1 MSAHDVDN
9 VNPFNVNLRIGMATP
24 GKLRSIVAMML
35 AVGFFSLMDMV
46 MKLLVAHYPAMQVA
60 ALRGLTAL
68 PLVLVW
74 VAWLGQG
81 RSLFKVRWGL
91 QAVRGVLGIV
101 MLAAFAW
108 GVKALPLAESY
119 TIFFIAPLLITVLS
133 IPFLKETVAPAHWVA
148 IALGLVG
155 VLVALRPSGD
165 ALMSLGALAV
175 LLSALCYAVSAIVGR
190 LLTRTDSSASLV
202 FWLTAALALGAGLL
216 AVPQWLP
223 LRGADWPLLLGLAI
237 TGFLGQIAITEAFR
251 YGQASVVAPFEYTA
265 LAWGIGLDWL
275 FWQTLPAQHTV
286 LGGAIIVGAG
296 LYLIRSERA
305 PLPTLPP

>member
-1 MSAHDVDN
+1 MS
-9 VNPFNVNLRIGMATP
+9 TP
-24 GKLRSIVAMML
+24 GKLRSIVAMLL

-46 MKLLVAHYPAMQVA
+46 MKLLVAHYPAMQVS

-101 MLAAFAW
+101 MLTAFAW
-108 GVKALPLAESY
+108 GVKTLPLAETY
-119 TIFFIAPLLITVLS
+119 TIFFVAPLLITVLS

-148 IALGLVG
+148 IALGLLG
-155 VLVALRPSGD
+155 VLVALRPSGE
-165 ALMSLGALAV
+165 AFLSLGALSV
-175 LLSALCYAVSAIVGR
+175 LLAALCYSVSAIMGR

-202 FWLTAALALGAGLL
+202 FWLTAALAVGAGLL

-275 FWQTLPAQHTV
+275 FWQTLPAQHTL

-296 LYLIRSERA
+296 LYLIRTERA
-305 PLPTLPP
+305 PQAALPP